1 MKIIEVDEE
10 LYQYIASHTQ
20 SIGESASDILRRL
33 LHLPSLNIRSV
44 ALDLSDKT
52 ENIDRS
58 LSLQQETAS
67 IYSESTVNQQTIQP
81 QEEIVTQ
88 QVQVVERAEPD
99 TELDVSKQSDAADL
113 MILLDTPE
121 FKQESKAVVRFL
133 TILSGL
139 YKLNNDAFT
148 QAIRSENVQGRTRV
162 YFAQDE
168 QTLLDAGNH
177 TKPKQIPDCPHWV
190 ITNNNSGRK
199 MIMLEGVMRE
209 MGFDEKT
216 IDYVKNAFVADN

>member
-33 LHLPSLNIRSV
+33 LNLPSLSIRSV

-58 LSLQQETAS
+58 LPLRQETAP
-67 IYSESTVNQQTIQP
+67 IYSESAVNQQT
-81 QEEIVTQ
+81 EEITTQ
-88 QVQVVERAEPD
+88 QVQVVERSEP
-99 TELDVSKQSDAADL
+99 DVSKKSDISDL
-113 MILLDTPE
+113 MILLETPE

-139 YKLNNDAFT
+139 YKSNNNDFT
-148 QAIRSENVQGRTRV
+148 QAISSENVQGRTRV

-177 TKPKQIPDCPHWV
+177 TKPKQIPDSPHWV

>member
-33 LHLPSLNIRSV
+33 LALPCLSISSV
-44 ALDLSDKT
+44 ALDLSEKAET
-52 ENIDRS
+52 EQTGLPQSSSPEEDIPSTPSEVEVSVGEPENTPEPPV
-58 LSLQQETAS
+58 QTAPTEVKQGDS
-67 IYSESTVNQQTIQP
+67 
-81 QEEIVTQ
+81 
-88 QVQVVERAEPD
+88 RA
-99 TELDVSKQSDAADL
+99 LVA
-113 MILLDTPE
+113 LLDAPE
-121 FKQESKAVVRFL
+121 FKQETKAVVRFL

-139 YKLNNDAFT
+139 YQSNPTDFSA
-148 QAIRSENVQGRTRV
+148 AIRSENVQGRTRV

-168 QTLLDAGNH
+168 QTLLAAGNH
-177 TKPKQIPDCPHWV
+177 TKPKQIPNSPHWV

-199 MIMLEGVMRE
+199 MIMFEGVMRE

-216 IDYVKNAFVADN
+216 IDYVKNAFVAD

>member
-33 LHLPSLNIRSV
+33 LNLPSLSISSV
-44 ALDLSDKT
+44 ALDLSDKA
-52 ENIDRS
+52 ENVDKPS
-58 LSLQQETAS
+58 SVQQQDTAS
-67 IYSESTVNQQTIQP
+67 EQSEIPTEYQQIMEPQGVSQP
-81 QEEIVTQ
+81 AED
-88 QVQVVERAEPD
+88 VQVAQS
-99 TELDVSKQSDAADL
+99 VSKQSDSADL
-113 MILLDTPE
+113 VALLETPE

-139 YKLNNDAFT
+139 YKSNPEDFA
-148 QAIRSENVQGRTRV
+148 QAISSENVQGRTRV

-168 QTLLDAGNH
+168 QTLLEAGNH
-177 TKPKQIPDCPHWV
+177 TKPKQIPDSPHWV

-199 MIMLEGVMRE
+199 MIMFEGVMRE

-216 IDYVKNAFVADN
+216 IDYVKNAFVAD

>member
-33 LHLPSLNIRSV
+33 LALPCLSISSV
-44 ALDLSDKT
+44 ALDLSEKAET
-52 ENIDRS
+52 ETE
-58 LSLQQETAS
+58 QTALPQAS
-67 IYSESTVNQQTIQP
+67 SPEEDIPSTQSEVEVSVGESENTPEPPVQTAPTEVKQGDS
-81 QEEIVTQ
+81 
-88 QVQVVERAEPD
+88 RA
-99 TELDVSKQSDAADL
+99 LVA
-113 MILLDTPE
+113 LLDAPE
-121 FKQESKAVVRFL
+121 FKQETKAVVRFL

-139 YKLNNDAFT
+139 YQSNPADFSA
-148 QAIRSENVQGRTRV
+148 AIRSENVQGRTRV

-168 QTLLDAGNH
+168 QTLLGAGNH
-177 TKPKQIPDCPHWV
+177 TKPKQIPNSPHWV

-199 MIMLEGVMRE
+199 MIMFEGVMRE

-216 IDYVKNAFVADN
+216 IDYVKNAFVAD